1 MNITTYIKRHGE
13 RTFSELPFSPA
24 DSLILTNLTY
34 LLFENIISSSN
45 QKVAVCNL
53 FVPSRINKLTDKT
66 LYPGTYRKFIK
77 AVSSAKRYK
86 EIIIEDFHIDNSDS
100 NIIQYASMTFRCDD
114 FIYIGFRGTD
124 ITITG
129 WKEDL
134 YLALHEV
141 IPSHTYGKKYIEKV
155 IKKYEDSSLPI
166 YIGGHSKGGNV
177 AIYSSFSVEKKLQ
190 KRITK
195 IFDHDGPGFKK
206 DITSLE
212 GYQRIEDK
220 IERFIPANSIIGVLL
235 NCIPKAKIVKCSAH
249 SGINQHNPFK
259 WDITKD
265 GNFIQ
270 LSHNHKSSKAIKISL
285 DNFYNSLTD
294 EKLEFYINRVFLL
307 FDTAKINTV
316 IELRKHRLRLFKTF
330 KRLFKKEDESVQ
342 KEIKGLVKSIIHT
355 YLSNR
360 FFRKK
365 KKDEE
370 K

>member
-1 MNITTYIKRHGE
+1 MNITTYIKRHGKK
-13 RTFSELPFSPA
+13 TFSELPFTPA
-24 DSLILTNLTY
+24 DSLILINLTY

-53 FVPSRINKLTDKT
+53 NVPSRINKLTAKT
-66 LYPGTYRKFIK
+66 LYPTAYRKFIK
-77 AVSSAKRYK
+77 AIRSAKRYNN
-86 EIIIEDFHIDNSDS
+86 IVIEDFLIDNSDS
-100 NIIQYASMTFRCDD
+100 NIVQFASMTFKCDE

-134 YLALHEV
+134 YLALHDI

-155 IKKYEDSSLPI
+155 IKKYENSFLPI
-166 YIGGHSKGGNV
+166 YIGGHSKGGNI
-177 AIYSSFSVEKKLQ
+177 AIYSSSSVENKFQEK
-190 KRITK
+190 ITK

-206 DITSLE
+206 DITSFE

-220 IERFIPANSIIGVLL
+220 IERFIPVNSIVGILL

-259 WDITKD
+259 WNVTKD
-265 GNFIQ
+265 GNFIHLTQ
-270 LSHNHKSSKAIKISL
+270 NNRSSKAIKISM
-285 DNFYNSLTD
+285 DNFYNSLSD

-330 KRLFKKEDESVQ
+330 KKLFKKEDESVQ
-342 KEIKGLVKSIIHT
+342 NEIKGILKKIIQT